1 MNKIKY
7 LLLLLLGVLLVDF
20 AVENALPGPTFK
32 LFHFELGEVPI
43 FLVVYVSL
51 ALGILIGW
59 LIHFLRAKKK
69 KRAASSTPEQA
80 QSQDTSQEQ
89 KYQ

>member
-32 LFHFELGEVPI
+32 LFHFELPI
-43 FLVVYVSL
+43 FLVVYISL